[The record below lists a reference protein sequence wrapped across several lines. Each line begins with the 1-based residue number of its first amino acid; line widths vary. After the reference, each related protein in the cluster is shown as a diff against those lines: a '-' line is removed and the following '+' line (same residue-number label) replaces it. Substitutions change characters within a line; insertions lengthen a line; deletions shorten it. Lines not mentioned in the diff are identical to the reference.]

1 MDVRALAYGSVLDVP
16 VVTDDFDMTEL
27 AEPFG
32 IEIWGLLDLLE
43 IMQKTKQIKK
53 SAIKSLVEYLEYIK
67 DLPYPSF
74 KKRIQKAFKIKF

>member
-1 MDVRALAYGSVLDVP
+1 
-16 VVTDDFDMTEL
+16 MTEL